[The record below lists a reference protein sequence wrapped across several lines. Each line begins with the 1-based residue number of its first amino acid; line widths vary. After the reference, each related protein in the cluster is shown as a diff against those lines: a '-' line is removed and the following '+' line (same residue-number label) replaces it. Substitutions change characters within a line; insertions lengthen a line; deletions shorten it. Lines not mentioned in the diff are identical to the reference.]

1 MKYCIKCK
9 VNVNTDTNKCPLC
22 SMDISVPGENE
33 TSDDG
38 KDTLPIDA
46 RESFGKYP
54 PLGAGP
60 AYRYNFIMRLFLL
73 LSVVI
78 GSTSL
83 LINIMIFSGVLW
95 SFVVVGTILFLW
107 ATVAYPLLLKRNIGH
122 IIIVDAISASIY
134 MFIIEIVTQTRGWGL
149 TYVTPFL
156 LIGSTVII
164 TSIILMK
171 RLKWREYAVY
181 QTVMVIL
188 GFLPIIFCVS
198 GLVSVAWPSIISAF
212 YSFLTF
218 MGMYIFA
225 HKKYENE
232 LKRRFHF

>member
-1 MKYCIKCK
+1 
-9 VNVNTDTNKCPLC
+9 
-22 SMDISVPGENE
+22 MDISDREENE
-33 TSDDG
+33 
-38 KDTLPIDA
+38 A
-46 RESFGKYP
+46 RCADRDMPHNEEQGDCGKYP
-54 PLGAGP
+54 PLEAGP
-60 AYRYNFIMRLFLL
+60 SYKYNFTTRLFIL
-73 LSVVI
+73 LSIVI

-83 LINIMIFSGVLW
+83 LINIMTYSGVLW

-107 ATVAYPLLLKRNIGH
+107 VTVAYPILLKRNIGH
-122 IIIVDAISASIY
+122 IIIVDSICASVY

-171 RLKWREYAVY
+171 RLKWREYAIY

-188 GFLPIIFCVS
+188 GFLPIIFCIS
-198 GLVSVAWPSIISAF
+198 GLVSVAWPSIVSAF

-218 MGMYIFA
+218 TGMYIFA

-232 LKRRFHF
+232 LKKRFHV